1 MMTLREK
8 YIQKCFDD
16 YEEPYNLNTEKAV
29 RIAVHECFHNVL
41 TKFNWKRA
49 DEKDLLKNGC
59 DVNDYVEI
67 NMKLWNV
74 IYNLAMQELKY
85 FTDLDI
91 SRLEYTPV
99 MTMLVEEKVIY
110 NFKFTDTLNNDDNVC
125 LFADGPVPHPT
136 KAEEK
141 DDDKVPE
148 NPSKAEEKDDNKAS
162 ENPTNCNRMVVIH
175 SLIDDPENLPTR
187 LVDGDDESD
196 EVLIEVINKKTN
208 RISQILS
215 RYNYKLENWDYVYPD
230 YEVLWWMNVPKCLD
244 LLK

>member
-8 YIQKCFDD
+8 YIQKCFDE
-16 YEEPYNLNTEKAV
+16 YEVPYNLNTEKTV
-29 RIAVHECFHNVL
+29 RIAVRECFHNVL

-67 NMKLWNV
+67 NMKLWNM

-125 LFADGPVPHPT
+125 LFADGPVTHPT
-136 KAEEK
+136 KAKEENDDDRA
-141 DDDKVPE
+141 DDDKT
-148 NPSKAEEKDDNKAS
+148 S
-162 ENPTNCNRMVVIH
+162 ENPANCPRMVVIH
-175 SLIDDPENLPTR
+175 SLVDDPENLPTR
-187 LVDGDDESD
+187 LADGDDESD

-215 RYNYKLENWDYVYPD
+215 RYNYKLEHWDYVYYPD
-230 YEVLWWMNVPKCLD
+230 YEVLWWMNVPKCLE